1 MYDDCRA
8 NLLGGHQFGRPLLIV
23 GELHGIAL
31 RLQHARNSGAELN
44 LARYNQNAS
53 LATIHGGACYI
64 FVTGGATLGHTLKYH
79 SLLGF
84 IAFASTPTVCSS
96 PGKGHQAAD

>member
-1 MYDDCRA
+1 MLQAVEVATMYDDRCVHPF
-8 NLLGGHQFGRPLLIV
+8 GGHQFNRPFLIV

-53 LATIHGGACYI
+53 LGTIHGGACYI
-64 FVTGGATLGHTLKYH
+64 FVTRGATLGHTLE
-79 SLLGF
+79 
-84 IAFASTPTVCSS
+84 
-96 PGKGHQAAD
+96 